1 MKITERRSVHLNVD
15 GKPLEGRLTVP
26 KRPLGVA
33 LFATGTAGARHV
45 SFAKSLA
52 ERMRDVRMAT
62 YVMDLVSP
70 VESSDRSARSDVE
83 RLCKRLDM
91 QCDWLRDQDAVA
103 DVPMVLCGMDTG
115 AAVAA
120 EYVPRMRCEPV
131 GVAFLNGRLDLAD
144 SGLSGLSL
152 PLLFFVDTAH
162 KYLLDANRSAYE
174 QAAADHQQKSLL
186 HDVDKDAVSLVT
198 HWALS
203 QVADAGANLPEDERM
218 DSCHE
223 AF

>member
-1 MKITERRSVHLNVD
+1 MKITERRSVRLNAD

-52 ERMRDVRMAT
+52 DRMHDFRLAT

-70 VESSDRSARSDVE
+70 VESDDRSVRSDIE
-83 RLCKRLDM
+83 LLCNRLDM
-91 QCDWLRDQDAVA
+91 QCNWLQEQDSIKSLPIVI
-103 DVPMVLCGMDTG
+103 CGLDTG

-120 EYVPRMRCEPV
+120 EYLSTAQCDPA
-131 GVAFLNGRLDLAD
+131 GLAFLNGRLDLVD
-144 SGLSGLSL
+144 GDISGLDI

-162 KYLLDANRSAYE
+162 EYLLTTNRTAYE
-174 QAAADHQQKSLL
+174 QAAVGQQHKNLL
-186 HDVDKDAVSLVT
+186 HDVDSDAVPVVTRWARSRIADTEVSLT
-198 HWALS
+198 
-203 QVADAGANLPEDERM
+203 DEERT
-218 DSCHE
+218 DSRHS